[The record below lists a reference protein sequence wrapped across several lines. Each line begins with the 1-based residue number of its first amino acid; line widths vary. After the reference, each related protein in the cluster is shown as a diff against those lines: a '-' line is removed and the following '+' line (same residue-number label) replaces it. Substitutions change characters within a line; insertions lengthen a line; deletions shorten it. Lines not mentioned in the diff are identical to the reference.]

1 MMLLRSMFRAREALQ
16 AQRAA
21 GDEPRPLLDHLEELR
36 RTLLRML
43 GVLLAA
49 MLLCFFLTP
58 QIMHFLSRP
67 VEQIRLQQEREAL
80 PEGMPLHD
88 WLAAKRLAEVLPAL
102 SPEAR
107 DALLARQSARVREA
121 ARCVALLR
129 AAALLPEA
137 EQTDYLR
144 DVLAQPQQGDEL
156 TLALSLHA
164 SGALLRPAQQDE
176 QIRLMGAFQPA
187 EAFMLSVN
195 LAFFA
200 GLILSFPVQLRLL
213 LGFIIPGLKPNERRL
228 LYRCVAWGCLLFIAG
243 CAFAY
248 LAVLPRVLG
257 FFYNY
262 GAQMGIQNDWRIGYY
277 LSFAAKLVLTFG
289 AIFELPVL
297 VLPLIKLNIL
307 TYDLMK
313 RTRATAFVACFA
325 AALLLAPSPD
335 PGTMFLMALPMYLLY
350 ELCVLF
356 ARRQKRRRQ
365 RAAA

>member
-1 MMLLRSMFRAREALQ
+1 MMLLRSMFRAHEALQ
-16 AQRAA
+16 ARRAA
-21 GDEPRPLLDHLEELR
+21 GDEPQPLLDHLEELR
-36 RTLLRML
+36 HTLLRML
-43 GVLLAA
+43 AVLLAA
-49 MLLCFFLTP
+49 MILCFFLTP

-80 PEGMPLHD
+80 PQGVQLQD
-88 WLAAKRLAEVLPAL
+88 WLAAKRLAELLPAL

-107 DALLARQSARVREA
+107 DALLARQAPRVREA

-129 AAALLPEA
+129 AAALLPET
-137 EQTDYLR
+137 EQRAYLQEALTQQD
-144 DVLAQPQQGDEL
+144 DVRS
-156 TLALSLHA
+156 LALSLHE

-176 QIRLMGAFQPA
+176 QIQLMGAFQPA
-187 EAFMLSVN
+187 EAFMISVN

-262 GAQMGIQNDWRIGYY
+262 GTQMGIQNDWRIGYY

-297 VLPLIKLNIL
+297 VLPLIKLGIL
-307 TYDLMK
+307 TYDLMR

-356 ARRQKRRRQ
+356 AWRQKRRQQ
-365 RAAA
+365 RAAS